1 MKFRDI
7 LKSAST
13 NLMRNKGRTVLTII
27 AIFIGA
33 FTIALT
39 TGVNIGVND
48 YIDKQVGSVGGANQL
63 FIRPKMEMNV
73 GNGTEPS
80 KYNPEKKTSTIQQQ
94 SMLAEKDI
102 EKIKKISDVT
112 SVEPMKSVAIDYIKG
127 ADKHKYV
134 FSATSAL
141 DEMTIDLAAGRKVS
155 QTSQDFEI
163 NLSPEYV
170 KALGYT
176 SSKAAVGETVQ
187 LGISSS
193 LKGQEQVIEA
203 KIVGVRNASVIQN
216 GLSLMNKALIDKV
229 VSINQADLPEHLKNQ
244 YAMIIAEVK
253 KDSTPEQ
260 IKDIKKDLDKAGY
273 LATTVEDEIGMIRNI
288 INAITGVLTMFGAI
302 ALLAASFGIINTLYM
317 SVQERTREIG
327 LMKAMGLSNGKVF
340 TIFSVEAALIGFF
353 GSILGILG
361 AVGVGN
367 LVNRLATD
375 SFLKALTG
383 FKLIQFS
390 LPSSLTIILV
400 IMFIAFLAGTLP
412 ARRAAKLDPIESLR
426 YE

>member
-63 FIRPKMEMNV
+63 FIQPKMEMNV

-102 EKIKKISDVT
+102 EKIKKISD
-112 SVEPMKSVAIDYIKG
+112 IKG

>member
-63 FIRPKMEMNV
+63 FIQPKMEMNV

-203 KIVGVRNASVIQN
+203 KIVGVRNTSVIQ
-216 GLSLMNKALIDKV
+216 NKALIDKV